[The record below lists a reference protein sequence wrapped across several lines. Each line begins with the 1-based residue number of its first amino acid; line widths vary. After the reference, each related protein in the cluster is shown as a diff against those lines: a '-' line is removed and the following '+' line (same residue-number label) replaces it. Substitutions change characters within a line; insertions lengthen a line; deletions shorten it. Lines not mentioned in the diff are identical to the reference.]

1 MYWFYADDAV
11 LVAETCEDL
20 QCGLKVLFDY
30 CERWKLKLNILK
42 TKVVIF
48 RAGGKLNRL
57 DKFYYNGELLLFFIL
72 GHRSLSYWI
81 F

>member
-1 MYWFYADDAV
+1 M
-11 LVAETCEDL
+11 AETCEDL
-20 QCGLKVLFDY
+20 QCGLNVLFDY

-57 DKFYYNGELLLFFIL
+57 DQFYYNGELLDIVDCFSYL
-72 GHRSLSYWI
+72 GIVLSLTAWI
-81 F
+81 I